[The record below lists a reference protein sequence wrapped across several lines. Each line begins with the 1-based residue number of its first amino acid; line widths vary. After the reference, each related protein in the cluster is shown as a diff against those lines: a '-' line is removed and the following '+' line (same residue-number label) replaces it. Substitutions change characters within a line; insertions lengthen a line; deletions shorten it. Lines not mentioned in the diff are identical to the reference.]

1 MQLLLI
7 TLAAFTAG
15 AINAIAGGGT
25 FLVFPALT
33 AIAKVTEKVAN
44 MTSTIGLWPG
54 AAASVVAAQDEFRR
68 LPRGMMLG
76 YALISLTG
84 GTAGSILLL
93 NTSDNAFKLVV
104 PWLLG
109 FATLVFAMGKQIS
122 RWAGRKH
129 GSRSLRWTIIV
140 GLIQACVAVY
150 GGYFGAGI
158 GVLML
163 AGLSFVGLDDLNQ
176 INALKV
182 LLSTLINLAAAVIFC
197 FKDVNWRL
205 AGSMAV
211 ASMIGGF
218 LGMHLARR
226 VPEAWLRAV
235 ILLAGGT
242 LTVVYFVKNYG

>member
-1 MQLLLI
+1 MGI
-7 TLAAFTAG
+7 VFVILAAFLAG

-33 AIAKVTEKVAN
+33 GIAGLNEKVAN

-54 AAASVVAAQDEFRR
+54 SAASVVAARKEFAR
-68 LPRGMMLG
+68 LPRGMVIG
-76 YALISLTG
+76 YALVSLIG

-93 NTSDNAFKLVV
+93 CTSAKAFSLVV

-109 FATLVFAMGKQIS
+109 FATLIFAMGKRIS
-122 RWAGRKH
+122 EWAGRKH
-129 GSRSLRWTIIV
+129 GSRSPGWTLFV
-140 GLIQACVAVY
+140 GAIQVAVAVY

-163 AGLSFVGLDDLNQ
+163 AGLSFVGLDDLHQ

-182 LLSTLINLAAAVIFC
+182 LLSTLINLAAALIFL
-197 FKDVNWRL
+197 FNKVDWRL
-205 AGSMAV
+205 AGSMAA
-211 ASMIGGF
+211 ASVVGGF
-218 LGMHLARR
+218 LGMQLARR

-242 LTVVYFVKNYG
+242 LTVVYFVKNY